1 MAEKF
6 DVVAL
11 GELLIDFTKNG
22 VSNQGNGL
30 FEACPGGAPCNVLAM
45 LRKLNKSC
53 AFVGKVGD
61 DMFGALLQHTIL

>member
-30 FEACPGGAPCNVLAM
+30 FEACPRRRALQ
-45 LRKLNKSC
+45 C
-53 AFVGKVGD
+53 AGHAAK
-61 DMFGALLQHTIL
+61 AE